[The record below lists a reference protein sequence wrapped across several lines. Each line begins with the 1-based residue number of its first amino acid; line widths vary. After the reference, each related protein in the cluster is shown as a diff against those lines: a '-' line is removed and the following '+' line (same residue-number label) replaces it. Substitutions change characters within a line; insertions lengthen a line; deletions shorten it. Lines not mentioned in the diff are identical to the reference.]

1 MKYKVRLIKEYV
13 IFADSKE
20 EAIAN
25 AKCEFDYWND
35 DSFCQRWD
43 NVQCTELKTESED
56 GK

>member
-43 NVQCTELKTESED
+43 NVQCTELKAKSE
-56 GK
+56 GKE